1 MEGLRG
7 GLLPEPLIDAV
18 QQFLSFAVFVTQR
31 IFRVGFHGASLPDAV
46 SERKGG
52 QRRFVN
58 VLLQGVEE
66 FPAVSCCY
74 KFTVDWTTFD
84 CYFRRLEKQ
93 GTPLN
98 IGTYV
103 GAGR

>member
-31 IFRVGFHGASLPDAV
+31 IFRAGFHGASLPDEV

-58 VLLQGVEE
+58 VLLQGVKEISCRQLLQSG
-66 FPAVSCCY
+66 VSPSRGEPG
-74 KFTVDWTTFD
+74 K
-84 CYFRRLEKQ
+84 L
-93 GTPLN
+93 
-98 IGTYV
+98 
-103 GAGR
+103 